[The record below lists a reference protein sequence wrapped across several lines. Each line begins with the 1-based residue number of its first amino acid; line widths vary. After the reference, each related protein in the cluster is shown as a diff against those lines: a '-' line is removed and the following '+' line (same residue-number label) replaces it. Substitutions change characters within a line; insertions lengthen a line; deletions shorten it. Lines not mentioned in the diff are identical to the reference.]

1 MSRVKSELYFSEMSI
16 ATGDP
21 SRGGTVKPLLEL
33 LPFSIFFQW
42 CCVTESQIKMESFS
56 ALIRTYF

>member
-33 LPFSIFFQW
+33 LPFSIFFHW
-42 CCVTESQIKMESFS
+42 CCVTESQN
-56 ALIRTYF
+56 